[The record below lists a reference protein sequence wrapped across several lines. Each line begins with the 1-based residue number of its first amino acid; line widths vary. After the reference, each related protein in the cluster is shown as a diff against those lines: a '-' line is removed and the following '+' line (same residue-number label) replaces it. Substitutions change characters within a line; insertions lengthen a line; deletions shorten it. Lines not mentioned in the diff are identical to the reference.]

1 MKKLL
6 IGAAAF
12 ALIALAPAAFAA
24 GSATGTLTVN
34 ASVAANCTI
43 GAGTLNFGAYD
54 PVVTNSAT
62 ALDASTTMA
71 VACTKGVNPSITT
84 ATPGGAMT
92 GGGDSLN
99 YLLFSDSGRLTSFVP
114 GFSMGAAP
122 GKASRNLNIYGRVA
136 SGQDVGVAAYSG
148 TITFTVNF

>member
-1 MKKLL
+1 MKKTLAITAL
-6 IGAAAF
+6 AF
-12 ALIALAPAAFAA
+12 ALVAIAPAALAA
-24 GSATGTLTVN
+24 TATGTLTVN

-54 PVVTNSAT
+54 PVVTNAVA
-62 ALDASTTMA
+62 ALDGSTTMA

-84 ATPGGAMT
+84 AAPGGAMT
-92 GGGDSLN
+92 GGADSLN
-99 YLLFSDSGRLTSFVP
+99 YLLFSDSGRTTSFVP

-122 GKASRNLNIYGRVA
+122 GKASRNLNIYGRIA
-136 SGQDVGVAAYSG
+136 GGQDVGVSAYTG